1 MKQEPT
7 GPAERLIAQLSPGRA
22 GRLPLVAG
30 PLCLDFTNTASGR
43 GTDTHQDHLKAY
55 NDLLA
60 WSLHAGALTPDTA
73 VTLAELAEHQP
84 NAARKVLQRAVE
96 LRECLHLIG
105 TAIAAGEA
113 PPAGA
118 VSAFEA
124 AMAQAAKSGR
134 LIWNGKNFTWGL
146 DTQTP
151 HLELPLWPIIRSA
164 GEVLITAPLER
175 LKTCAGVHCGWL
187 FLDETRNGKRRWCEM
202 EVCGSR
208 AKMRRFRARHAAGH
222 GR

>member
-1 MKQEPT
+1 VKQEPADPT
-7 GPAERLIAQLSPGRA
+7 TRLIAQLSAGRA

-30 PLCLDFTNTASGR
+30 PLCLNFTNTASGR
-43 GTDTHQDHLKAY
+43 GTDTHQDHLRAY

-60 WSLHAGALTPDTA
+60 WSLHAGALSPLRR
-73 VTLAELAEHQP
+73 VVV
-84 NAARKVLQRAVE
+84 R
-96 LRECLHLIG
+96 RECLHVIG

-113 PPAGA
+113 PPAGTVA
-118 VSAFEA
+118 AFEA

-134 LIWNGKNFTWGL
+134 LTWNGKNFTWGL
-146 DTQTP
+146 DTKTP
-151 HLELPLWPIIRSA
+151 DLELPLWPIIRSA
-164 GEVLITAPLER
+164 GEVLVTAPLER

-208 AKMRRFRARHAAGH
+208 AKMRRFRARHAATH